1 MTVICFQ
8 VLHIDVCIG
17 RHLFEFRDLHN
28 ACYLFLISIVVM
40 NVIGVH
46 VRCFI
51 WRRCLARS
59 RALIWGRH
67 TTLPQQQRPN
77 PPRCATWCRE
87 VEATA
92 CLIPQNAFAI
102 LISYTDFSTRSCLL
116 SICISYVFLCLSIL
130 EFVSFF
136 KFVIH
141 HYCFFCVLCFV
152 WIVRFNKHNNNQYCY
167 YKMVWLLRVY
177 QFNYHIAIHNY
188 YHFLQLQ
195 YHKHNETTIG

>member
-1 MTVICFQ
+1 MLSVCFNVDVCNVCYLGLTLMLVMDVISFQFRCLSWLLFVFRTSMFVMILICVITSMCVMTVIGFQ

-77 PPRCATWCRE
+77 PSRCATWCRE

-102 LISYTDFSTRSCLL
+102 
-116 SICISYVFLCLSIL
+116 
-130 EFVSFF
+130 
-136 KFVIH
+136 
-141 HYCFFCVLCFV
+141 
-152 WIVRFNKHNNNQYCY
+152 FNS
-167 YKMVWLLRVY
+167 
-177 QFNYHIAIHNY
+177 
-188 YHFLQLQ
+188 
-195 YHKHNETTIG
+195 